1 MAKHGLKE
9 WPDARHVGK
18 QRLVLECRNCM
29 ADTEPAGQH
38 DSRLRPTE
46 YPGNCPQILDPFAFG
61 PAGRARTDFE
71 TRDFGNRRHWPKEFA
86 EPLGFVPKIAIAGE
100 SIDRKFVHGSGKAL
114 NICFR

>member
-46 YPGNCPQILDPFAFG
+46 YPGNCPQILDPCAFG

-71 TRDFGNRRHWPKEFA
+71 TRDFGNRRHLPNEF
-86 EPLGFVPKIAIAGE
+86 EAIGRAWRWG
-100 SIDRKFVHGSGKAL
+100 RRCRYA
-114 NICFR
+114 